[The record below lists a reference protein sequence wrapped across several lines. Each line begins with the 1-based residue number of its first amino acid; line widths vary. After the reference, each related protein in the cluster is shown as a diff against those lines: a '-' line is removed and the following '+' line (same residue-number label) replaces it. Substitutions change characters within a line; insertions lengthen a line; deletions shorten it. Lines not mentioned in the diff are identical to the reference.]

1 MQPRVWTIAAI
12 LFMSSV
18 QIASAEKI
26 SHTSDSLDTVKRNVA
41 AQKAVIVD
49 CRSLEEWNGGHL
61 DGAILLP
68 LLDLE
73 EGLSPE
79 EIRKKLPEGKII
91 YTHCARGARALA
103 AQELLK
109 PLGYDVRALKPG
121 YGDLIKA
128 GFRKEME

>member
-1 MQPRVWTIAAI
+1 MRKRTLTIAAI
-12 LFMSSV
+12 LVLSTTQF
-18 QIASAEKI
+18 ASAEKI

-49 CRSLEEWNGGHL
+49 CRTLEEWNGGHL

-128 GFRKEME
+128 GFPNAMK